1 MECPECGANLVAGGE
16 SETEEAEM
24 TVEQIAASAIE
35 TAKAIVN
42 ESGELTKKQ
51 ANLLLDALKEDLGK
65 ALSEAELTKKVS
77 GRTHARSDF
86 LVVEDPE
93 KTDTWH
99 LPVRVQGKPDHR
111 LMGGAWAAL
120 HQGFRGQ
127 PYQGPDKAEAIS
139 KLRALY
145 KSEDMPLPGEKETKE
160 MAEAEAPG
168 TDQILAV
175 LAFLATQYVGELP
188 ETEAEEEVTEAELA
202 ESASG
207 AAISLVEAEPNAHLA
222 NPLQLDIAVIKP
234 GWGNKKQN
242 RYYGHKMLKHNAPIF
257 KGAKMHAVGHDPNK
271 KDVRTEVSQILDCP
285 VGFTENGEPIARVGV
300 FDETFAQSVRNRAAL
315 GTLKDLHCSI
325 LGSGN
330 IRQGKAPDGKSGN
343 IVESI
348 TEIVNVDWVMKAGA
362 GGHALNLAEDSGG
375 NDMADETQETEE
387 QEETQEPT
395 EEVQETEVVTLAES
409 EVETA
414 LEATNLPGAFKT
426 ALSKSEYVSQEVLQE
441 AIKGAVA
448 EVKKLTGSGQPFGQ
462 GGTQPVEDAP
472 LSEADKV
479 KRFNDIM
486 AEVGMAPVPVPE

>member
-1 MECPECGANLVAGGE
+1 MKLNEQEPGGPDTCACPDCNYETDKERGAPCRSMECPECGANLVAGGE

-77 GRTHARSDF
+77 GRTH
-86 LVVEDPE
+86 
-93 KTDTWH
+93 
-99 LPVRVQGKPDHR
+99 
-111 LMGGAWAAL
+111 
-120 HQGFRGQ
+120 
-127 PYQGPDKAEAIS
+127 AIS

-426 ALSKSEYVSQEVLQE
+426 ALSKSEYVSPEALQE